1 MLKCMDS
8 LYTEE
13 LRGMVNELMIRLESV
28 PVTKG
33 GGSFQ
38 KFKKHGRN
46 QSLGSSL
53 RDHSTEESPE
63 LNLSK
68 VDTQL
73 NFTLEA
79 PKRAGAGAG
88 ARARALTLALES
100 SDSSVCHIC
109 VMQHRKRQ
117 GRLDRSDGYS
127 ALPMLRLPI
136 MLQLCIVFSLR
147 SLNHSWC
154 HSVNHLCFAAHAM
167 KGNLQVLTNVRPM
180 NTPLKR
186 CQTST
191 ETLIHLLPASTSLA
205 ANCLHAAAFDGGSC
219 STASLLTICMH

>member
-1 MLKCMDS
+1 MDS

-13 LRGMVNELMIRLESV
+13 LRSMVNELMIRLESV

-73 NFTLEA
+73 NFTLEVSRLA
-79 PKRAGAGAG
+79 HNHAHSPSPQSPSLVVPSPKWR
-88 ARARALTLALES
+88 
-100 SDSSVCHIC
+100 
-109 VMQHRKRQ
+109 
-117 GRLDRSDGYS
+117 
-127 ALPMLRLPI
+127 
-136 MLQLCIVFSLR
+136 
-147 SLNHSWC
+147 
-154 HSVNHLCFAAHAM
+154 
-167 KGNLQVLTNVRPM
+167 
-180 NTPLKR
+180 
-186 CQTST
+186 
-191 ETLIHLLPASTSLA
+191 
-205 ANCLHAAAFDGGSC
+205 
-219 STASLLTICMH
+219 